1 MTGVVSYLVC
11 FCLFLFSCRVRRRR
25 RSSKAKTR
33 ERQQQS
39 RFIRGDVKKLS
50 SLLIPLKVIWNFF
63 KSFAFR
69 NMVNILA
76 TLKILKRHFYILKT
90 VTFRPDDIIIKNTLK
105 WIDDDDDFFRRFVR
119 ENCQF
124 YTTSIWITKWRVFFF
139 RRGLSTFALRST
151 INRLWTMMGGWRVP
165 LCQSQNNFKRI
176 NIKEVKKTKWF
187 SRDRTQKWIDSRLN
201 LKAFTSVTSR

>member
-105 WIDDDDDFFRRFVR
+105 WIDDDDDFYVVSCVRIVRF
-119 ENCQF
+119 
-124 YTTSIWITKWRVFFF
+124 IWPPFGLQNEEYFFF
-139 RRGLSTFALRST
+139 VEVSLLLLCVLPSTACEQ
-151 INRLWTMMGGWRVP
+151 WWVVGGYPCV
-165 LCQSQNNFKRI
+165 
-176 NIKEVKKTKWF
+176 
-187 SRDRTQKWIDSRLN
+187 N
-201 LKAFTSVTSR
+201 LKTISRE